1 MKITDVERFVVN
13 VPFTPRQEV
22 ITAREV
28 YNWSISEICRVTTDS
43 GLVGYGETILHY
55 TWGRVSDAAVE
66 RVKGR
71 PAGEFLNDDSLGA
84 GLQMALYD
92 VVGQALGVPCY
103 QLLGNKVRDWCPISW
118 WSIDAPAEL
127 WAAEAQEAVAKG
139 YTSFKIKHRPWF
151 DILEQVQA
159 ICRVVPRNFKL
170 DSDANAFL
178 LNSANAIPILKELA
192 QIPQVAMFETP
203 IPQHDVAG
211 NREIRTHI
219 DRPIAMHFGSPPFLT
234 AVREEVCDGFV
245 IGGGVASVL
254 RQGMLAE
261 EANKPFWLQM
271 VGTGLT
277 TTLALHLG
285 AVLPA
290 ARWPAITCVNLY
302 QHDLL
307 RQPIEVVGGFAR
319 VPEKPGLGIEVDEEA
334 LRRFRMEP
342 PYEKPAP
349 RAILSVL
356 WEGGRT
362 VHYSSM
368 SQLCRDF
375 WAGNQPADERGVR
388 LEMRPDDGSPEWAD
402 LYARA
407 QQAPVRDRR

>member
-1 MKITDVERFVVN
+1 MKIIDVERFVVN

-28 YNWSISEICRVTTDS
+28 YNWSISEICRVTTDN

-84 GLQMALYD
+84 GLQMAIYD

-127 WAAEAQEAVAKG
+127 WAAEAQEAVTKG

-159 ICRVVPRNFKL
+159 ICQVVPRNFKL

-192 QIPQVAMFETP
+192 QIPQIAMFETP
-203 IPQHDVAG
+203 IPQHDIAG

-245 IGGGVASVL
+245 VGGGIASIR

-285 AVLPA
+285 AVLSA

-302 QHDLL
+302 RHDLL

-334 LRRFRMEP
+334 LLRFRMEP

-368 SQLCRDF
+368 SQVCRDF

-388 LEMRPDDGSPEWAD
+388 LEMWTDDGSPEWAE

>member
-28 YNWSISEICRVTTDS
+28 YNWSISEICRVTTDA

-159 ICRVVPRNFKL
+159 ICQVVPRNFKL

-203 IPQHDVAG
+203 IPQHDLAG

-245 IGGGVASVL
+245 IGGGVASIL

-261 EANKPFWLQM
+261 EAHKPFWLQM

-334 LRRFRMEP
+334 LMRFRMEP

-375 WAGNQPADERGVR
+375 WAGNQPVDERGVR

-407 QQAPVRDRR
+407 QQAPVRDRH

>member
-1 MKITDVERFVVN
+1 VKITDVERFVVN

-28 YNWSISEICRVTTDS
+28 YNWSISEICRVTTDA
-43 GLVGYGETILHY
+43 GFVGYGETILHY

-71 PAGEFLNDDSLGA
+71 PAAEFLNDDSLGA

-92 VVGQALGVPCY
+92 VIGQALGVPCY
-103 QLLGNKVRDWCPISW
+103 QLLGNKVRDWAPISW

-127 WAAEAQEAVAKG
+127 WAAEAQDAVARG

-151 DILEQVQA
+151 DILEQVHA
-159 ICRVVPRNFKL
+159 ICQVVPRNFKL
-170 DSDANAFL
+170 DSDANGFL

-192 QIPQVAMFETP
+192 RIPQVAMFETP
-203 IPQHDVAG
+203 IPQHDLLG

-234 AVREEVCDGFV
+234 AVREGVCDGFV

-254 RQGMLAE
+254 RQGMLAD

-285 AVLPA
+285 AVLSA

-307 RQPIEVVGGFAR
+307 KQSVEVVGGFAR

-334 LRRFRMEP
+334 LVRFRMEP
-342 PYEKPAP
+342 PYEKPVP
-349 RAILSVL
+349 RVILSVL
-356 WEGGRT
+356 WEGGRV
-362 VHYSSM
+362 VHYSSTGQM
-368 SQLCRDF
+368 HRDF
-375 WAGNQPADERGVR
+375 WSGSQPADERGVR
-388 LEMRPDDGSPEWAD
+388 LETRPDDGSPEWAD
-402 LYARA
+402 LYARV
-407 QQAPVRDRR
+407 QQAPVRERE